1 MRKLAILRSNK
12 SNSCPF
18 GLNIPSDCCKVGNSI
33 DSLDKDPDNFNDNI
47 SFVNSIIDNKPC
59 KYYNGKL
66 NDYVNCNYEDLNSK
80 MPHSSPLFDR
90 PFAGIQMEGV
100 NTFPHGYY
108 NDNSIDRS
116 YQYGMY
122 SIESLS
128 FENELNLIKAAAESG
143 ILTSY
148 VQNKLKAGKDE
159 NKFVPL
165 TNVGSAGVFMNKNA
179 VGNDGGVNIIINFR
193 GVSGDPKLVS
203 KNFGGAN
210 AVVVTLEASGPK
222 EKNKGSALLQQQ
234 FGDVN
239 KLNEIVS
246 SIISHLQKQFP
257 DKKVHKKSL
266 VVSGFSGG
274 GSVVANM
281 VANRDKIPG
290 GIDGVVINDGL
301 HVDVNDPRM
310 KAIVDYAKEAQKDKN
325 KKFKIIHTAIKPS
338 YTSTTQTADY
348 IINQLGL
355 QRQPIK
361 DQKEFEQYGFAP
373 KSEVKDGGLE
383 IIQMYGGEDAKTP
396 YYVDN
401 RPGSLGDQH
410 IQSLWKGNPYLFRDI
425 FQE

>member
-1 MRKLAILRSNK
+1 MKKLAILRSNK
-12 SNSCPF
+12 TDSCPF
-18 GLNIPSDCCKVGNSI
+18 GLQIPSDCCKIGNII
-33 DSLDKDPDNFNDNI
+33 DVLDQDPDNFNKNI
-47 SFVNSIIDNKPC
+47 EIANSITDEKPC

-66 NDYVNCNYEDLNSK
+66 HDFVNCTFSDNNSTI
-80 MPHSSPLFDR
+80 PHASPLFDR

-128 FENELNLIKAAAESG
+128 FKNELELIRQAAETG
-143 ILTSY
+143 ILSTY
-148 VQNKLKAGKDE
+148 VENKLKDKSD
-159 NKFVPL
+159 KFIPL
-165 TNVGSAGVFMNKNA
+165 TNIGNAGIFMNKNA
-179 VGNDGGVNIIINFR
+179 VGSDGGVNIIVNYR

-203 KNFGGAN
+203 KNFSGAN
-210 AVVVTLEASGPK
+210 AVIVTLEASGPK
-222 EKNKGSALLQQQ
+222 DKNKGSALLQQQ

-246 SIISHLQKQFP
+246 TIINYLQKQFP
-257 DKKVHKKSL
+257 DKKIHKKSL
-266 VVSGFSGG
+266 VISGFSGG

-281 VANRDKIPG
+281 VANRNKIPG

-301 HVDVNDPRM
+301 HVDINDPRM
-310 KAIVDYAKEAQKDKN
+310 KAIVDYAKEAQHDKN

-361 DQKEFEQYGFAP
+361 DPKEFESYGFSP

-383 IIQMYGGEDAKTP
+383 IVQMFGGDDAKAP

-410 IQSLWKGNPYLFRDI
+410 VQSLWKGNPYLFRDI
-425 FQE
+425 FND